1 MATLEH
7 VGTRRLIADETEL
20 RQARSAVEQ
29 LSSRQLDHWVASPS
43 SGTSVSLP
51 SELSGLLTSILKTVA
66 RGGTVTIG
74 SMPEDVTTTTAAE
87 QLGVSRPTLMKMIAK
102 GEIPSHKVGTH
113 TRLKSADVTGFKR
126 ARLERQRQAFAELLD
141 LEDQD

>member
-1 MATLEH
+1 MTTLED
-7 VGTRRLIADETEL
+7 VSTRKLIAGDTEL
-20 RQARSAVEQ
+20 NQARSVVDQ

-43 SGTSVSLP
+43 SGTSVALP
-51 SELSGLLTSILKTVA
+51 SELSGLLTSILQTVA
-66 RGGTVTIG
+66 RGGTVVVG

-87 QLGVSRPTLMKMIAK
+87 QLGVSRPTLMKLIAR
-102 GEIPSHKVGTH
+102 GEITAHKAGSH
-113 TRLKSADVTGFKR
+113 TRLKSAHVMDFKR